1 MKQGAG
7 AAVRCAECG
16 QKTAKASPYCVLCGA
31 RIAQRWSLAAE
42 PSTGGAG
49 GAIVTGQAAPP
60 AREAL
65 PEVNG
70 AILAEWA
77 EWARA
82 QRFSVTRL
90 RPGYDEEE
98 VDAFLEEAERR
109 LGYLAAEDTDD
120 VD

>member
-16 QKTAKASPYCVLCGA
+16 RKTAKASPYCVLCGA

-90 RPGYDEEE
+90 RPGYQLER
-98 VDAFLEEAERR
+98 VDAFREAICDTFLGVRIRR
-109 LGYLAAEDTDD
+109 
-120 VD
+120 

>member
-1 MKQGAG
+1 M
-7 AAVRCAECG
+7 RCAECG

-77 EWARA
+77 RA

-90 RPGYDEEE
+90 RPGYQLEQ
-98 VDAFLEEAERR
+98 VAAFREAICERSS
-109 LGYLAAEDTDD
+109 G
-120 VD
+120 